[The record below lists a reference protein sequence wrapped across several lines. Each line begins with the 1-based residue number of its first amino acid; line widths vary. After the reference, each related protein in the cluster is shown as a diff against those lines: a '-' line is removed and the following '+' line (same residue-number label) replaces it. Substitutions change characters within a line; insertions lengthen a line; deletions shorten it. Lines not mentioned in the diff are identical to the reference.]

1 MAYLEIIRPA
11 QLTRWQ
17 RFAQSLRSFT
27 LGPYNIK
34 DKELARHFG
43 GRSAAS
49 GVVVDEEGSLSFAAV
64 WNAVLLIAQDV
75 AKVPLPLYRR
85 STGGGKDQYR
95 EHHLYELIHDE
106 PNEEMSSFVFRR
118 TLQGHVLVWGN
129 GYAEI
134 ERDLS
139 NRPVALWPLMP
150 WAVTPFREGHAL
162 KYRVKQPASGND
174 IVFDRR
180 DILHLS
186 GLGLDGVSGFPPIR
200 KAFES
205 IGLGLAT
212 ERFGAAFFGNGST
225 FGGIISYPVGTTTNP
240 QVREENRREI
250 ATRHQ
255 GLDRSHRLL
264 TLYEG
269 AKFEQMGVPPN
280 AAQFLE
286 TRRFQIEEVARWFN
300 IPVHKLKELA
310 RSTNNNIEH
319 QGIEYATDTLQPWF
333 RMWEGELRLKLI
345 PRLERKQQFFEH
357 ITEAL
362 TRGDSAAQGELISKQ
377 FSVGGMTPNEIR
389 AKFNNNPVAGGD
401 SVWVPTQMMPL
412 DLALRYWDASIE
424 EMKAK
429 AEAARRPPEPPPVAP
444 KEDEESAQK
453 VRELTEQLEHAR
465 HATQAA
471 IDATDVAKAERDE
484 ARVAL
489 DRATSDLAKANEDK
503 AALAAEARR
512 EHDLFRSAEEGEQA
526 ALSQRDA
533 VQLERD
539 ALLTARQNDR
549 LTHESQLT
557 KAQADR
563 DTALRLQ
570 AEAIA
575 ERDAATTHAADAQR
589 TGAEQEQRAI
599 RAEDCLTTLRAELVE
614 AITRT
619 QTLGLAMEEASRQ
632 RDIALAEKGVMAERV
647 PALESE
653 LATMRK
659 ALEQS
664 QQQRAAVLAGMRSL
678 FVDTTERILQRE
690 VDRARK
696 HQATPAKLKAW
707 VDGFYPLHVDT
718 CRRAFLPLVGPWAT
732 LTGTD
737 PDALLERLVTQH
749 VEVSRAALLQVADSD
764 DADQMAAGL
773 ERTLRRWETER
784 AATVADALMREG
796 MAAHG

>member
-1 MAYLEIIRPA
+1 MAHLEIIRPA

-85 STGGGKDQYR
+85 SSGGGKDQYR

-225 FGGIISYPVGTTTNP
+225 FGGIIKYPAGITTNT
-240 QVREENRREI
+240 QVREENRQEI
-250 ATRHQ
+250 ARRHQ
-255 GLDRSHRLL
+255 GVDRSHRLL

-269 AKFEQMGVPPN
+269 AEYQQMGVPPN

-401 SVWVPTQMMPL
+401 SVWVPSNMMPL
-412 DLALRYWDASIE
+412 DLSLKYWDASIE

-429 AEAARRPPEPPPVAP
+429 AEAARRPPEPPPAAP

-453 VRELTEQLEHAR
+453 VRALTEQLELTR
-465 HATQAA
+465 KAA
-471 IDATDVAKAERDE
+471 HEAEEQRDLALSQLMTAETERD
-484 ARVAL
+484 A
-489 DRATSDLAKANEDK
+489 ATASLAQAGEDK
-503 AALAAEARR
+503 AALAAEARK
-512 EHDLFRSAEEGEQA
+512 EYDLHMAAEARAQA
-526 ALSQRDA
+526 AVSERDA
-533 VQLERD
+533 IQLERD

-570 AEAIA
+570 AEAETSRAAHIA
-575 ERDAATTHAADAQR
+575 LCVQAESERDSAKAEAA
-589 TGAEQEQRAI
+589 
-599 RAEDCLTTLRAELVE
+599 TLRAELVE

-632 RDIALAEKGVMAERV
+632 RDIALAEKGVIAERV

-653 LATMRK
+653 LATLRK
-659 ALEQS
+659 VLEQS

-749 VEVSRAALLQVADSD
+749 VEASRAALLQVADSD